1 MLRRDSIRITIIG
14 FCLLLG
20 MAGSVGIFF
29 YNGMVDG
36 LRDRGLANFDS
47 YLQIGMNR
55 IEDEIA
61 NIRTR
66 TLFLA
71 RTPAM
76 GNLVRAHY
84 NGGVDPEDG
93 STEAELLAQLG
104 TLFVRMA
111 ELNKHIYRIRLVGV
125 ERNGREL
132 LEATRKGGMISLS
145 PPSALNEI
153 GESSF
158 FREAIGLNPQE
169 IYQSGFEV
177 ALAPENSLRG
187 IRSFLRTATPLHN
200 DTGEIFGIL
209 VIDVDTFSVMRQL
222 RQSIPSEANIYLL
235 NSRGELI
242 SRPPPWDMALEEQKG
257 LSGLDPSLVSTVIE
271 GESDSYSGV
280 VTGKDEREIAI
291 FARKFLLHH
300 DSGEFVLAAMA
311 IPMSV
316 LRESADNIRAQIS
329 LIAILFS
336 IFGALLLFAATN
348 RHARPMEALTRAAHQ
363 ILAGRPLSQINWPE
377 SADGPAGKLRDA
389 FVEVITTILNRE
401 KANRRDRSQ
410 A

>member
-125 ERNGREL
+125 ERNGPR
-132 LEATRKGGMISLS
+132 AS
-145 PPSALNEI
+145 
-153 GESSF
+153 
-158 FREAIGLNPQE
+158 
-169 IYQSGFEV
+169 
-177 ALAPENSLRG
+177 
-187 IRSFLRTATPLHN
+187 RSYTERRDDFL
-200 DTGEIFGIL
+200 
-209 VIDVDTFSVMRQL
+209 
-222 RQSIPSEANIYLL
+222 
-235 NSRGELI
+235 
-242 SRPPPWDMALEEQKG
+242 
-257 LSGLDPSLVSTVIE
+257 
-271 GESDSYSGV
+271 
-280 VTGKDEREIAI
+280 
-291 FARKFLLHH
+291 
-300 DSGEFVLAAMA
+300 
-311 IPMSV
+311 
-316 LRESADNIRAQIS
+316 ESAQ
-329 LIAILFS
+329 
-336 IFGALLLFAATN
+336 
-348 RHARPMEALTRAAHQ
+348 
-363 ILAGRPLSQINWPE
+363 
-377 SADGPAGKLRDA
+377 
-389 FVEVITTILNRE
+389 
-401 KANRRDRSQ
+401 RSQ
-410 A
+410 